1 MFDYSP
7 HDLLIATL
15 YANRLDFHK
24 VIFPN
29 LYIKNGKLIV
39 KIDNVCSTFQKKKK
53 KKEKDVVLQ
62 SSILV
67 LILLNISRIY
77 IL

>member
-15 YANRLDFHK
+15 YANKLGFHK

-39 KIDNVCSTFQKKKK
+39 KINNVCSTFQKKKK
-53 KKEKDVVLQ
+53 KKKKMLYCKVL
-62 SSILV
+62 
-67 LILLNISRIY
+67 Y
-77 IL
+77 